1 MTLRKYLLAVIC
13 LTLSALFAPT
23 LPQAMAQ
30 QQGRDGRRFSP
41 EEFKQKI
48 EAFITEQAKL
58 TPQEAQKLLPLYHAM
73 RNEQRKL
80 LGERNHIMREADK
93 GNLSEKDAQ
102 KTLER
107 ANAIDRQMLDIGV
120 DYQKK
125 MLKIVSASKLLS
137 VQAAE
142 KRFERNMLR
151 RMASPPKEA
160 RK

>member
-1 MTLRKYLLAVIC
+1 MTHCQKLLVALS
-13 LTLSALFAPT
+13 LTISALFAPT
-23 LPQAMAQ
+23 LPTAMAQ
-30 QQGRDGRRFSP
+30 QHGREGNRFSP
-41 EEFKQKI
+41 EDFKQKI

-80 LGERNHIMREADK
+80 LGERGRLMHETAK
-93 GNLSEKDAQ
+93 GNLTEKQAL
-102 KTLER
+102 KNLER
-107 ANAIDRQMLDIGV
+107 TNAIDREVLDIGV

-125 MLKIVSASKLLS
+125 MLKIVSAQKLLS